1 MFLCFPQ
8 KWRRFCFFRG
18 FPAENSRKRFL
29 ISMGLPTLTTFSFD
43 IFRMFFWPFS
53 PMISEKGRKKH
64 WEQIEKK
71 QKLFQKKNTKSFKF
85 QGLQEGTFLN
95 IIAFVTLSYEPD
107 NLCNKKIISTIS
119 IILIAAP
126 IKKNMRKE
134 SIAYHHAPI
143 GNQLRA
149 LCNPADPAA
158 LTPFCRRLNS

>member
-1 MFLCFPQ
+1 MKEILLFPRISRGKFAEEISNFDGIANPDNIFVRHLPHVFLAFFPND
-8 KWRRFCFFRG
+8 F
-18 FPAENSRKRFL
+18 RKR
-29 ISMGLPTLTTFSFD
+29 PEKTLGTDRKKTETFS
-43 IFRMFFWPFS
+43 
-53 PMISEKGRKKH
+53 
-64 WEQIEKK
+64 
-71 QKLFQKKNTKSFKF
+71 KKNTKSFKF